1 MNSASLTIWCNAKFP
16 PDAQELLLR
25 GVGKHHLMLA
35 QSLKESNLVGSG
47 QDHQARGADVALGQQ
62 HPDDVIASTSLKW
75 IHLTSAGYTR
85 YDRADIREALGNRGA
100 ALTNSSMVY
109 ADPCAQHVLAFMLA
123 RARKLP
129 EAHAEQIARHGWPY
143 QALRGR
149 CEVLTGQFAL
159 IVGYGSIGRRL
170 IELLAPF
177 RMEITAVRR
186 KPRGDEPVPAIP
198 ASQVEEHLA
207 SADHVIDVLPAG
219 TDSQKFFSAQ
229 RFARMKKSAVFYN
242 IGRGDTVDQPALAA
256 ALRENRISGAYLDVT
271 TPEPLPP
278 DDPLWSA
285 PNCYITPH
293 LAGGQQHEMQR
304 LVEHF
309 LANLSRF
316 EQGQPLLDRVI

>member
-1 MNSASLTIWCNAKFP
+1 MNSTPLTIWCNAKFP
-16 PDAQELLLR
+16 LEAQALLAR
-25 GVGKHHLMLA
+25 GAGKHRLILA
-35 QSLKESNLVGSG
+35 QSLEKSNLVGSG
-47 QDHQARGADVALGQQ
+47 PDEQARAADVALGQP
-62 HPDDVIASTSLKW
+62 HPDDLIASASLKW

-85 YDRADIREALGNRGA
+85 YDRAGIRHALVKRGA
-100 ALTNSSMVY
+100 MLTNSSMVY
-109 ADPCAQHVLAFMLA
+109 ADPCAQHVLAFMFA
-123 RARKLP
+123 RGRKLH

-149 CEVLTGQFAL
+149 CEVLTGQSAL
-159 IVGYGSIGRRL
+159 IVGYGSIGQRL

-177 RMEITAVRR
+177 RMTITAARR
-186 KPRGDEPVPAIP
+186 KPRGDEPVQTIP
-198 ASQVEEHLA
+198 ASQIDQHLG

-219 TDSQKFFSAQ
+219 TDSHKFFSAE
-229 RFARMKKSAVFYN
+229 RFARMKTSSVFYN
-242 IGRGDTVDQPALAA
+242 IGRGDTVDQSALAA
-256 ALRENRISGAYLDVT
+256 ALGENRVAAAYLDVT

-293 LAGGQQHEMQR
+293 LAGGQQQEMQR

-316 EQGQPLLDRVI
+316 AQGQPLLDRIV